1 MSLLVLPCL
10 DSPEMAESRR
20 RELDIPGHIAAELG
34 ESAMRAA
41 VSGTY
46 VTGDGHEV
54 VWRHLVQ
61 AACAGKRS
69 ISPEASLSHDRR
81 EGFAKT
87 RVQVTNET
95 TLGAAR
101 RLADGGMNPLALN
114 FANGIEPGGA
124 FLAGARAQ

>member
-1 MSLLVLPCL
+1 MSFLVLPCL

-46 VTGDGHEV
+46 VTRDGHEV
-54 VWRHLVQ
+54 VWRDLVQ

-69 ISPEASLSHDRR
+69 ISPEASLSHDSRA
-81 EGFAKT
+81 GFA
-87 RVQVTNET
+87 
-95 TLGAAR
+95 
-101 RLADGGMNPLALN
+101 
-114 FANGIEPGGA
+114 IEGRQ
-124 FLAGARAQ
+124 LS